1 MIESILLHPL
11 YVDRYVLYGEAGAAL
26 LAGAGLYRIGRWAGD
41 ASGRPAL
48 VWLPGVVVC
57 LCVLVLQLAPQYHTR
72 RPGSRRYDYGGPS
85 RYVGANARPGD
96 GILFFGKFYRK
107 AKLGYPGDFRNTSD
121 FAQAASPLQVG
132 NFQGRDKPVGVTLP
146 LMLGYRRIWVYGARP
161 SLRRPEAELRAES
174 AVLLRRYILIRQRQF
189 HGILVTL
196 WQRR

>member
-1 MIESILLHPL
+1 M
-11 YVDRYVLYGEAGAAL
+11 
-26 LAGAGLYRIGRWAGD
+26 
-41 ASGRPAL
+41 L
-48 VWLPGVVVC
+48 VWLPGVIVC
-57 LCVLVLQLAPQYHTR
+57 LCVLVLQLAPQYHVR

-132 NFQGRDKPVGVTLP
+132 NFQGRDRPVGVTLP

-161 SLRRPEAELRAES
+161 SLRQPEAELRAES
-174 AVLLRRYILIRQRQF
+174 RALLRRYTLVRQRQF

-196 WQRR
+196 WLRR